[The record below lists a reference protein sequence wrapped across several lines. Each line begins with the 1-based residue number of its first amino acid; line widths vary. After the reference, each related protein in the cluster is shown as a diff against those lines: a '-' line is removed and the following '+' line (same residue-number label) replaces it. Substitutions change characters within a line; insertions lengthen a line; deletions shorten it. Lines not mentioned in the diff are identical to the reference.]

1 MKPNQV
7 RRFSH
12 TNASTM
18 LAALLTIVTLTIAT
32 ACLLQRVSSRLQTA
46 HRSIAWNEALTTA
59 EAGADMAI
67 ADITALLPDVRIDA
81 QSGVSLG
88 LSQLPTNIISSLKIG
103 SGGTGLLS
111 GELLSFS
118 PAPLT
123 HGGEGG
129 GTQTATVSID
139 VLLLS
144 DLLNGNLLSAEG
156 LTGLLSNPLSLLNG
170 KDMKLIRLR
179 SRGTVALPG
188 RKMVDADKA
197 DAQLR
202 QFSLRRDRVT
212 KTAVTS
218 PQVTRE
224 IEVLLKPVLPFQSAV
239 SSSGSFVAASTGSVF
254 DSYNSLTS
262 LTSTMGR
269 YDVTKR
275 LRNGDV
281 NAGSSSVSLAGM
293 VYGDVR
299 TNGSSVAK
307 TEKISGNVDNG
318 YAQPLPLFRS
328 PTWGGSG
335 TPPDVAASTNVSAG
349 GLFASTRYKYGK
361 IAGNLRVKAVPLVSS
376 TIEIWVTGDITGTIT
391 VDPGV
396 TAKIYVGGNM
406 KMAAG
411 GLVNGDQKPSSI
423 QIYGLSDATTTPTIE
438 LALGDVN
445 AAIYAPSH
453 NVKLTGGGDFSG
465 AISCAS
471 FEATD
476 AAHVHFDEGL
486 ALDVGPVLNYALASW
501 IERDL

>member
-1 MKPNQV
+1 MKLKQV
-7 RRFSH
+7 LRFNP
-12 TNASTM
+12 TTASTM

-32 ACLLQRVSSRLQTA
+32 ACLLQRVTSRLQTA

-67 ADITALLPDVRIDA
+67 ADITSLLPDVRVDP
-81 QSGVSLG
+81 QNGVSLG
-88 LSQLPTNIISSLKIG
+88 LSQLPTDIISSLKIT
-103 SGGTGLLS
+103 SLGTGLTN
-111 GELLSFS
+111 GELLTFS

-129 GTQTATVSID
+129 GTQTATISID

-144 DLLNGNLLSAEG
+144 DLLNGNLLNLEG

-179 SRGTVALPG
+179 SRGTVTLPG
-188 RKMVDADKA
+188 RRMVDPDSA

-202 QFSLRRDRVT
+202 QVSLRRDRIT
-212 KTAVTS
+212 KTNVTT

-224 IEVLLKPVLPFQSAV
+224 VEVLLKPVLPFQSAV
-239 SSSGSFVAASTGSVF
+239 STAGSFVAGSTSSVF

-262 LTSTMGR
+262 LNSTSGR

-275 LRNGDV
+275 LKNGDV
-281 NAGSSSVSLAGM
+281 NAGSSSVTLGGT

-318 YAQPLPLFRS
+318 YAQPLPLFRT
-328 PTWGGSG
+328 PTWSA
-335 TPPDVAASTNVSAG
+335 TSTDIAANANANAG
-349 GLFASTRYKYGK
+349 GLFQPTRYKYGK
-361 IAGNLRVKAVPLVSS
+361 VAGNLRIKATPLIRT
-376 TIEIWVTGDITGTIT
+376 TIEVWVTGDITGTIT

-406 KMAAG
+406 TMATGA
-411 GLVNGDQKPSSI
+411 LVNGDQKPASL
-423 QIYGLSDATTTPTIE
+423 QIYGLSDAATTPTIE
-438 LALGDVN
+438 LAMGDLN

-453 NVKLTGGGDFSG
+453 KVKLTGNGDFSG
-465 AISCAS
+465 AIACAG